1 LELGRNIERRISE
14 MATIK
19 KESTYIVETD
29 PKGERVKT
37 PLAAPPPLF
46 SRRVMGPSAVFTALA
61 IGSGELLFWPS
72 LSLPYGAGVLW
83 IALVAVAIQYV
94 MDIEIGRYS
103 LATGESVV
111 VGATKMWSGWGW
123 ILLLGTV
130 VPWLWPGWAR
140 AGSQLISTVYGL
152 PEKPISIASL
162 VLCGILLAAPK
173 SVYKLVERLQAVL
186 LVFIIGG
193 VLILSVLAVQSA
205 STVMPFWSSLFRG
218 EGIGSLLSRMFGAQ
232 SSDFLA
238 LLGGF
243 VFAGAGGILN
253 LGYGLL
259 LCEKQFGMGR
269 YAKKVVGLRHSFGL
283 ETADAARPEL
293 DSSAETKSRW
303 SRWMSLARREHLL
316 LFVLGNTFTIIFIS
330 LIFFSLM
337 GRQPGAQGMAF
348 LQSAATSVKAAI
360 GGGAS
365 FLFVAVGYVIFFT
378 SELGIIDVTSRL
390 AAGITHTTL
399 KPRRLSASGVYHL
412 FVWGEILIG
421 IALTLFDPRQPFWF
435 LVTTGVLNTL
445 VMAIYAA
452 LVLMLNR
459 RTLPETARP
468 PRVIDLFLGIA
479 AVIYFAFFVLTFWRI

>member
-1 LELGRNIERRISE
+1 MVTAQNESLRMKQNTPRVEL
-14 MATIK
+14 
-19 KESTYIVETD
+19 
-29 PKGERVKT
+29 T
-37 PLAAPPPLF
+37 PAALPEPPHLF
-46 SRRVMGPSAVFTALA
+46 SRRVIGPSAVFTALA

-83 IALVAVAIQYV
+83 IALVAVGIQYV

-111 VGATKMWSGWGW
+111 IGATRMWSGWGW

-162 VLCGILLAAPK
+162 ILCGVLLAAPK
-173 SVYKLVERLQAVL
+173 SVYRLVERLQAVL
-186 LVFIIGG
+186 LVFILVG
-193 VLILSVLAVQSA
+193 VLVLSVLAVQHA
-205 STVMPFWSSLFRG
+205 GTVTPFWSSLFRG
-218 EGIGSLLSRMFGAQ
+218 EGVGSLLSRMFGAR

-283 ETADAARPEL
+283 GPADEARPKL
-293 DSSAETKSRW
+293 DSSAETKRRW
-303 SRWMSLARREHLL
+303 GHWMSLARREHLL

-337 GRQPGAQGMAF
+337 GRQPGVQGMAF
-348 LQSAATSVKAAI
+348 LQSAATRFTQAV

-365 FLFVAVGYVIFFT
+365 LLFVAVGYIIFFT

-390 AAGITHTTL
+390 AAGITHTTF
-399 KPRRLSASGVYHL
+399 KPRRLSASAVYHL
-412 FVWGEILIG
+412 FVWGEIVIG

-445 VMAIYAA
+445 VMAVYAV
-452 LVLMLNR
+452 LVLILNR
-459 RTLPETARP
+459 RTLPEIARP
-468 PRVIDLFLGIA
+468 PRAMDLFLAMA
-479 AVIYFAFFVLTFWRI
+479 AVIYFTFFVLTFWRI

>member
-1 LELGRNIERRISE
+1 MVIAE
-14 MATIK
+14 
-19 KESTYIVETD
+19 KESRHTTENA
-29 PKGERVKT
+29 PRVKLT
-37 PLAAPPPLF
+37 PAVLPEPPHLF

-123 ILLLGTV
+123 ILLLGSV

-152 PEKPISIASL
+152 PEKPISIVSL
-162 VLCGILLAAPK
+162 ILCGVLLAAPK
-173 SVYKLVERLQAVL
+173 SVYRLVERLQTVL
-186 LVFIIGG
+186 LVFILVG
-193 VLILSVLAVQSA
+193 VLILSVLAVQTA
-205 STVMPFWSSLFRG
+205 STVAPFWSSFFTG
-218 EGIGSLLSRMFGAQ
+218 EGIGSLLSRIFGAQ

-283 ETADAARPEL
+283 EPADAARPEL

-303 SRWMSLARREHLL
+303 NQWMSLARREHLL
-316 LFVLGNTFTIIFIS
+316 LFLLGNTFTIIFIS

-337 GRQPGAQGMAF
+337 GRQPGVQGMAF
-348 LQSAATSVKAAI
+348 LQSAATRFTEVL

-365 FLFVAVGYVIFFT
+365 FLFVAVGFAIFFT
-378 SELGIIDVTSRL
+378 SELGIIDITSRL

-399 KPRRLSASGVYHL
+399 KPRHLSASAVYHL
-412 FVWGEILIG
+412 FVWGEIIIG

-445 VMAIYAA
+445 VMAIYAV

-468 PRVIDLFLGIA
+468 RRAIDLFLGTA
-479 AVIYFAFFVLTFWRI
+479 AVIYFAFFVLTFWRIR

>member
-1 LELGRNIERRISE
+1 
-14 MATIK
+14 MATLT
-19 KESTYIVETD
+19 KELE
-29 PKGERVKT
+29 VKHESVT
-37 PLAAPPPLF
+37 ASPALPEPPRLF
-46 SRRVMGPSAVFTALA
+46 SKKVLGPSAVFTALA

-83 IALVAVAIQYV
+83 IALAAVAIQYV

-111 VGATKMWSGWGW
+111 VGATRMWSGWGW

-140 AGSQLISTVYGL
+140 AGSQLVSTVYGL

-162 VLCGILLAAPK
+162 ILCGILLAAPK

-186 LVFIIGG
+186 LVFILVG
-193 VLILSVLAVQSA
+193 VLVLSVLAVQST
-205 STVMPFWSSLFRG
+205 STVAPFWSSLFSG
-218 EGIGSLLSRMFGAQ
+218 EGIGSLLSTMFGAR
-232 SSDFLA
+232 SSDFMA
-238 LLGGF
+238 LLGGV

-269 YAKKVVGLRHSFGL
+269 YANKIVGLRHSFGL
-283 ETADAARPEL
+283 EPADTAMPEF

-303 SRWMSLARREHLL
+303 CRWMSLARREHLL

-337 GRQPGAQGMAF
+337 GRQPGVQGMAF
-348 LQSAATSVKAAI
+348 LQRAATLFTEASGGVAAL
-360 GGGAS
+360 
-365 FLFVAVGYVIFFT
+365 LFVAVGYAIFFT

-390 AAGITHTTL
+390 AAGITHTAF
-399 KPRRLSASGVYHL
+399 KPRCLSASAIFHL
-412 FVWGEILIG
+412 FVWGEIVIG
-421 IALTLFDPRQPFWF
+421 IVLTLFDPRQPFWF

-445 VMAIYAA
+445 VMAIYAV
-452 LVLMLNR
+452 LVLVLNR
-459 RTLPETARP
+459 KRLPGIARP
-468 PRVIDLFLGIA
+468 PRAMDLFLGVA

>member
-1 LELGRNIERRISE
+1 
-14 MATIK
+14 MATLIK
-19 KESTYIVETD
+19 EQEVKQESVTARSALPET
-29 PKGERVKT
+29 PR
-37 PLAAPPPLF
+37 LF
-46 SRRVMGPSAVFTALA
+46 SKKVLGPSAVFTALA

-83 IALVAVAIQYV
+83 IALFAVAIQYV

-111 VGATKMWSGWGW
+111 VGATRMWSGWGW

-140 AGSQLISTVYGL
+140 AGSQLVSTVYGL

-162 VLCGILLAAPK
+162 ILCGILLAAPK

-186 LVFIIGG
+186 LVFILVG
-193 VLILSVLAVQSA
+193 VLVLSVLAVQSA
-205 STVMPFWSSLFRG
+205 STVAPFWSSFFSG
-218 EGIGSLLSRMFGAQ
+218 EGIGSLLSRMFGAR
-232 SSDFLA
+232 SSDFMA
-238 LLGGF
+238 LLGGV

-283 ETADAARPEL
+283 EPADPMKPEL
-293 DSSAETKSRW
+293 DASAETKSRW
-303 SRWMSLARREHLL
+303 RSWMSLARREHLL

-337 GRQPGAQGMAF
+337 GRQPGVQGMAF
-348 LQSAATSVKAAI
+348 LQRAATLFTETS
-360 GGGAS
+360 GGAAAL
-365 FLFVAVGYVIFFT
+365 LFVAVGYVIFFT

-390 AAGITHTTL
+390 AAGIVHTTF
-399 KPRRLSASGVYHL
+399 KPRRLSASAIFHL

-435 LVTTGVLNTL
+435 LVTTGILNTL
-445 VMAIYAA
+445 VMAIYAV
-452 LVLMLNR
+452 LVLVLNR
-459 RTLPETARP
+459 KRLSGIARP
-468 PRVIDLFLGIA
+468 PRVMDLFLGVA
-479 AVIYFAFFVLTFWRI
+479 AAIYFAFFILTFWRI